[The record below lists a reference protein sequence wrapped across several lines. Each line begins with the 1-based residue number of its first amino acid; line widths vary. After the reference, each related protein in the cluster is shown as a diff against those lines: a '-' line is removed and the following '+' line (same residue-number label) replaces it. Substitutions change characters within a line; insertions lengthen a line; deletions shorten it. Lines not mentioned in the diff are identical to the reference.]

1 MTREPV
7 DIEFVL
13 KGGIEQDIDKVK
25 VSVQTLGKE
34 GTSSYR
40 NLLNAS
46 NEAFNSLSKD
56 AQMQAT
62 VLQKVIMQIK
72 QTEQMQ
78 ASLQQRYDEGE
89 ISASQ
94 YAEATARLSVEKANL
109 QSQASGLSSSIQK
122 ELEQNKL
129 VEGSYNQMVARL
141 NELREAYRNLSEEE
155 RENAEIGG
163 SMLEQIRTLD
173 SETSKLQETIEGA
186 TGSNDGFLNS
196 LRNAPGALGSTVSG
210 IEAMI
215 KASLRFIA
223 TPIGAVI
230 AAIVVAL
237 KALFTWFKR
246 TEEGQ
251 NKLAKVTGYFKGILD
266 SFLDVVD
273 RVGEALFKAFTNPKQ
288 ALLDLVNF
296 MKDQVINRFV
306 ALGEMGAAIG
316 KIFSKDWKQGLEDL
330 ANAGL
335 KFSTGIDNLGGK
347 VAAFAADTNRKA
359 KERAELEDKS
369 FKLRI
374 AERDMNEKIA
384 ANEAKIAEYRE
395 KAYDI
400 TVSEKER
407 LDAIHK
413 ASKLIDENYNLQ
425 IGHMKQK
432 RDIAKQIDELQDNT
446 IEDNERISQMNVD
459 ILNLEAQRSQ
469 EKRALLRQQ
478 NMLTNAVNNE
488 KSAQEKITDELKN
501 KKEAYQLYYKT
512 IAATNK
518 ATAKS
523 MFADLMTS
531 GESYLEY
538 LNRQISALQNKTKLN
553 ADDTTRLTL
562 YISERSEL
570 TGGTNSI
577 DALKKEIEEKKKLYG
592 DDILSF
598 KQYLKEKRQAIEE
611 DLSEEGYQ
619 QKVIVDVELQASD
632 EAYNQKLNELLKQYG
647 GYTVKMLSLTNDYQ
661 NAKKILEKAGTK
673 EAQEALE
680 NLTAEY
686 NNAVL
691 QLKNSSDNFLKT
703 IFGDIE
709 RMGYSALEKLREQ
722 TKSVIESARET
733 SDNGQ
738 TFMIVDIQDIDEQ
751 GNAVK
756 RQVKLTVEEFSK
768 LQKKYAELYNII
780 ENKNP
785 LKAVSEGFKE
795 VVKAIESGDSDE
807 ILNALEKFGVSAGKS
822 TDIIKDWGESLGQIF
837 GQDVSDAVNVI
848 SGLSEGMVNL
858 GMGVAQIAS
867 GDVIGGISNTL
878 KGVAGIYTTLTAGA
892 KKYREEQ
899 KAWTNELIQFQITY
913 NKALNE
919 QIRTQMKSNVFIKD
933 YVQDIQ
939 NAFTAIGDAQQNID
953 ELLSGKSLDKFLYDL
968 DIKIGVAKKKF
979 LGITIGTK
987 NVYGDLGKYF
997 SQLTGSDFSNLIDS
1011 SGKLNTELAKTIL
1024 SLEGITD
1031 ETKNALEELISYQE
1045 QIDAA
1050 TEQINSAISSIAGS
1064 IGSDLYNSLRDAWE
1078 GGTDSFSAFKESVS
1092 KGIEDIVSQIV
1103 FNEIFAEQFGQ
1114 LQDNL
1119 KKSFSVGGDQTVLDD
1134 FSEFMGAAPMLIG
1147 QWERAMN
1154 DFDEAAKA
1162 AGFDL
1167 KRGTTGISQT
1177 AEKSGI
1183 TTISEETGT
1192 KLEGHFVAVRIY
1204 SGKLSESA
1212 ESILGIT
1219 VKNQLH
1225 LAAIERNTNELSR
1238 LERIENSI
1246 KLMETNGIKLKA

>member
-25 VSVQTLGKE
+25 VSVQSLGKE

-62 VLQKVIMQIK
+62 VLQEVIMQIK

-78 ASLQQRYDEGE
+78 ASLQQRYEEGE

-577 DALKKEIEEKKKLYG
+577 DALKKEIEEKKRNYMETT
-592 DDILSF
+592 F
-598 KQYLKEKRQAIEE
+598 YR
-611 DLSEEGYQ
+611 
-619 QKVIVDVELQASD
+619 
-632 EAYNQKLNELLKQYG
+632 LN
-647 GYTVKMLSLTNDYQ
+647 
-661 NAKKILEKAGTK
+661 
-673 EAQEALE
+673 
-680 NLTAEY
+680 
-686 NNAVL
+686 
-691 QLKNSSDNFLKT
+691 
-703 IFGDIE
+703 
-709 RMGYSALEKLREQ
+709 
-722 TKSVIESARET
+722 
-733 SDNGQ
+733 
-738 TFMIVDIQDIDEQ
+738 
-751 GNAVK
+751 
-756 RQVKLTVEEFSK
+756 
-768 LQKKYAELYNII
+768 NI
-780 ENKNP
+780 
-785 LKAVSEGFKE
+785 
-795 VVKAIESGDSDE
+795 
-807 ILNALEKFGVSAGKS
+807 
-822 TDIIKDWGESLGQIF
+822 
-837 GQDVSDAVNVI
+837 
-848 SGLSEGMVNL
+848 
-858 GMGVAQIAS
+858 
-867 GDVIGGISNTL
+867 
-878 KGVAGIYTTLTAGA
+878 
-892 KKYREEQ
+892 
-899 KAWTNELIQFQITY
+899 
-913 NKALNE
+913 
-919 QIRTQMKSNVFIKD
+919 
-933 YVQDIQ
+933 
-939 NAFTAIGDAQQNID
+939 
-953 ELLSGKSLDKFLYDL
+953 
-968 DIKIGVAKKKF
+968 
-979 LGITIGTK
+979 
-987 NVYGDLGKYF
+987 
-997 SQLTGSDFSNLIDS
+997 
-1011 SGKLNTELAKTIL
+1011 
-1024 SLEGITD
+1024 
-1031 ETKNALEELISYQE
+1031 
-1045 QIDAA
+1045 
-1050 TEQINSAISSIAGS
+1050 
-1064 IGSDLYNSLRDAWE
+1064 
-1078 GGTDSFSAFKESVS
+1078 
-1092 KGIEDIVSQIV
+1092 
-1103 FNEIFAEQFGQ
+1103 
-1114 LQDNL
+1114 L
-1119 KKSFSVGGDQTVLDD
+1119 KK
-1134 FSEFMGAAPMLIG
+1134 
-1147 QWERAMN
+1147 
-1154 DFDEAAKA
+1154 
-1162 AGFDL
+1162 
-1167 KRGTTGISQT
+1167 RG
-1177 AEKSGI
+1177 
-1183 TTISEETGT
+1183 
-1192 KLEGHFVAVRIY
+1192 R
-1204 SGKLSESA
+1204 
-1212 ESILGIT
+1212 
-1219 VKNQLH
+1219 QLRK
-1225 LAAIERNTNELSR
+1225 I
-1238 LERIENSI
+1238 
-1246 KLMETNGIKLKA
+1246 

>member
-13 KGGIEQDIDKVK
+13 KGGIEQEIDKVK
-25 VSVQTLGKE
+25 VSVQSLGKE

-62 VLQKVIMQIK
+62 VLQEVIMQIK

-78 ASLQQRYDEGE
+78 ASLQQRYEEGE

-109 QSQASGLSSSIQK
+109 QSQASGLSASIQR
-122 ELEQNKL
+122 EIEQTKM

-141 NELREAYRNLSEEE
+141 NELKEAYKNLSEEE
-155 RENAEIGG
+155 RNNAEIGG

-173 SETSKLQETIEGA
+173 SETSKLQQTIEGA
-186 TGSNDGFLNS
+186 TGSNEGLLNS
-196 LRNAPGALGSTVSG
+196 LRNAPGVLGSTVSG

-223 TPIGAVI
+223 TPLGAVI
-230 AAIVVAL
+230 TAIVVAL

-251 NKLAKVTGYFKGILD
+251 NELIKVTGYFKQILD
-266 SFLDVVD
+266 SLLDVVD
-273 RVGEALFKAFTNPKQ
+273 RVGERLFKAFTDPKQ
-288 ALLDLVNF
+288 AMIDLVNF
-296 MKDQVINRFV
+296 MKDQLVNRFE
-306 ALGEMGAAIG
+306 AIGKMGAAIG
-316 KIFSKDWKQGLEDL
+316 KIFTSDWKQGLFDLNNAVMQFASGVEDAGIKL
-330 ANAGL
+330 A
-335 KFSTGIDNLGGK
+335 KFA
-347 VAAFAADTNRKA
+347 VDTNEKMN
-359 KERAELEDKS
+359 KRAELEDKL

-374 AERDMNEKIA
+374 AERKLNEEIA
-384 ANEAKIAEYRE
+384 ANEIKIAEYRE
-395 KAYDI
+395 KAYDV
-400 TVSEKER
+400 TVSEHER
-407 LDAIHK
+407 LEAIK
-413 ASKLIDENYNLQ
+413 MASKLIDENYS
-425 IGHMKQK
+425 
-432 RDIAKQIDELQDNT
+432 KQIKHLEEKRNIQAELDDLADNT
-446 IEDNERISQMNVD
+446 IEDNEKISQMNVD
-459 ILNLEAQRSQ
+459 IMNLQAQRANEQ
-469 EKRALLRQQ
+469 RMLLRQQ
-478 NMLTNAVNNE
+478 NMLNNAVSNE
-488 KSAQEKITDELKN
+488 KNGHEKIVDELKN

-691 QLKNSSDNFLKT
+691 QLKNSSDNFLKN

-768 LQKKYAELYNII
+768 LQKKYTELYNRT
-780 ENKNP
+780 EDKNP
-785 LKAVSEGFKE
+785 FKAVSEGFKE
-795 VVKAIESGDSDE
+795 VIKAIESGDSDE

-822 TDIIKDWGESLGQIF
+822 TAIIKNWGESLGQIF

-892 KKYREEQ
+892 KKYHEEQ
-899 KAWTNELIQFQITY
+899 KAWTNELIRFQITY

-919 QIRTQMKSNVFIKD
+919 QIRTQMQSNVFIKD

-1045 QIDAA
+1045 QIDSA

-1134 FSEFMGAAPMLIG
+1134 FSEFMGAAPVLVG
-1147 QWERAMN
+1147 QWEQAMN
-1154 DFDEAAKA
+1154 DFNAAAEA

-1167 KRGTTGISQT
+1167 KKGTSAISQT

>member
-1 MTREPV
+1 MIREPV

-13 KGGIEQDIDKVK
+13 KGDIEQEIDRVK
-25 VSVQTLGKE
+25 ISVQSLGKE

-62 VLQKVIMQIK
+62 VLQEVITQIK

-78 ASLQQRYDEGE
+78 ADLQQRYQDGE
-89 ISASQ
+89 INAFQ
-94 YAEATARLSVEKANL
+94 YAKATARLAVEKAEL
-109 QSQASGLSSSIQK
+109 QSQSYSLSTSIQR
-122 ELEQNKL
+122 EIEQNKF
-129 VEGSYNQMVARL
+129 VEGSYNQMIARL
-141 NELREAYRNLSEEE
+141 NELKEAYKNLSEEE
-155 RENAEIGG
+155 RNNAEIGG
-163 SMLEQIRTLD
+163 SMLEQIRKLD
-173 SETSKLQETIEGA
+173 SETSKLQQTIEMA
-186 TGSNDGFLNS
+186 TGSNEGFLNS
-196 LRNAPGALGSTVSG
+196 LRNAPGVLGSTVSG

-215 KASLRFIA
+215 KAALRFIA
-223 TPIGAVI
+223 TPLGAVI
-230 AAIVVAL
+230 SAIVVAL

-251 NKLAKVTGYFKGILD
+251 NELTKATGYFKQILD
-266 SFLDVVD
+266 SLLDVVD
-273 RVGEALFKAFTNPKQ
+273 SVGERLFKAFTDPKQ
-288 ALLDLVNF
+288 AMIDLVNF
-296 MKDQVINRFV
+296 MKNQLVNRLEAV
-306 ALGEMGAAIG
+306 GKMGAAIG
-316 KIFSKDWKQGLEDL
+316 KIFSSDWKQGLFDL
-330 ANAGL
+330 NNAVMQFASGVENAGIKL
-335 KFSTGIDNLGGK
+335 AKFTM
-347 VAAFAADTNRKA
+347 DTNEKMN
-359 KERAELEDKS
+359 KRAELEDRL

-374 AERDMNEKIA
+374 AERKLNEEIA
-384 ANEAKIAEYRE
+384 ANQIKIAEYRE

-400 TVSEKER
+400 TVSEHER
-407 LDAIHK
+407 LEAIK
-413 ASKLIDENYNLQ
+413 TASKLIDDNYS
-425 IGHMKQK
+425 
-432 RDIAKQIDELQDNT
+432 KQIKHLEEKRNIQVELNDLADNT
-446 IEDNERISQMNVD
+446 IEDNEKISQMNVD
-459 ILNLEAQRSQ
+459 IMNLQAQRANEQ
-469 EKRALLRQQ
+469 RMLLRQQ
-478 NMLTNAVNNE
+478 NMLTNAVRNE
-488 KSAQEKITDELKN
+488 KSEHEKIVDELKN
-501 KKEAYQLYYKT
+501 KKEAYELYYKT
-512 IAATNK
+512 VAATNK
-518 ATAKS
+518 ATAQS
-523 MFADLMTS
+523 MFADLMKS

-538 LNRQISALQNKTKLN
+538 LNRQIAALQNKTKLSG
-553 ADDTTRLTL
+553 DDTTRLTL

-570 TGGTNSI
+570 TGGGNAV
-577 DALKKEIEEKKKLYG
+577 DALKREIEEKKKLYG

-598 KQYLKEKRQAIEE
+598 KQYLKEKKEAIQE

-632 EAYNQKLNELLKQYG
+632 EAYNQKLNELLAQYG
-647 GYTVKMLSLTNDYQ
+647 GYTVKMLGLTKDYK
-661 NAKKILEKAGTK
+661 NAKKILEEAGTK

-733 SDNGQ
+733 SENGQ

-768 LQKKYAELYNII
+768 LQKKYTELYNIT

-785 LKAVSEGFKE
+785 FKAVSEGFKE
-795 VVKAIESGDSDE
+795 VLKAIESGNSDE
-807 ILNALEKFGVSAGKS
+807 ILNSIEQLGVAAGKS
-822 TDIIKDWGESLGQIF
+822 TAVIRGWGNSLGQVF

-848 SGLSEGMVNL
+848 TGLTEGVVNL
-858 GMGVAQIAS
+858 GMGIAQIAS
-867 GDVIGGISNTL
+867 GDVVGGITNTL
-878 KGVAGIYTTLTAGA
+878 KSIAGIYTTLTAGA
-892 KKYREEQ
+892 KKYHEAQ
-899 KAWTNELIQFQITY
+899 KAWTNDLIRFQIEY
-913 NKALNE
+913 NRALNE
-919 QIRTQMKSNVFIKD
+919 QIRTQMQSNVFVKD
-933 YVQDIQ
+933 YVKDIQ
-939 NAFTAIGDAQQNID
+939 NAFTAIGEAQQNMD
-953 ELLSGKSLDKFLYDL
+953 ELLSGKSLDEFLYDL

-997 SQLTGSDFSNLIDS
+997 SELTGSDFSNLIDS

-1050 TEQINSAISSIAGS
+1050 TGQINSAISSIAGS
-1064 IGSDLYNSLRDAWE
+1064 IGSDLYNSLRDAWK

-1103 FNEIFAEQFGQ
+1103 FNEIFAEQFSQ

-1134 FSEFMGAAPMLIG
+1134 FSEFMGAAPVLVG
-1147 QWERAMN
+1147 QWEQAMN
-1154 DFDEAAKA
+1154 DFNAAAEA

-1167 KRGTTGISQT
+1167 KKGTSAISQT

-1183 TTISEETGT
+1183 ATITEETGT
-1192 KLEGHFVAVRIY
+1192 KIEGHFVAVRINT
-1204 SGKLSESA
+1204 GKLSESA
-1212 ESILGIT
+1212 ESILAT
-1219 VKNQLH
+1219 TAKNQLH

>member
-1 MTREPV
+1 MIREPV
-7 DIEFVL
+7 DIEFIL
-13 KGGIEQDIDKVK
+13 KGDIEQEIDKVK
-25 VSVQTLGKE
+25 VSVQSLGKE
-34 GTSSYR
+34 GTQSYR
-40 NLLNAS
+40 NLLAAS

-56 AQMQAT
+56 AQIQAT
-62 VLQKVIMQIK
+62 VLQQVIQQIK

-78 ASLQQRYDEGE
+78 SNLQQRYEEGK

-109 QSQASGLSSSIQK
+109 QSQASGLSTSIQR
-122 ELEQNKL
+122 EIEQNKL
-129 VEGSYNQMVARL
+129 IEGSYNQMIARL
-141 NELREAYRNLSEEE
+141 NELKEAYKNLSEEE
-155 RENAEIGG
+155 RQNAEIGG
-163 SMLEQIRTLD
+163 SMLEQIRILD
-173 SETSKLQETIEGA
+173 SETSKLQKTIEGA
-186 TGSNDGFLNS
+186 TGSNEGFLDS
-196 LRNAPGALGSTVSG
+196 LHNAPGVLGSTVSG
-210 IEAMI
+210 IEAVI

-230 AAIVVAL
+230 TAIVVAL

-251 NKLAKVTGYFKGILD
+251 NSLAKVTGYFKGILD

-273 RVGEALFKAFTNPKQ
+273 KVGEALFKAFTDPKQ

-296 MKDQVINRFV
+296 MKDQVINRFM
-306 ALGEMGAAIG
+306 AIGEMGAAIG
-316 KIFSKDWKQGLEDL
+316 KIFSKDWKQGFADL

-335 KFSTGIDNLGGK
+335 KFSTGIDDFGGK
-347 VAAFAADTNRKA
+347 VASFAADTNRKA

-413 ASKLIDENYNLQ
+413 ASKLIDENYNMQ

-432 RDIAKQIDELQDNT
+432 RDIAKQIDELSDNT

-488 KSAQEKITDELKN
+488 KSDQEKITEELKN

-512 IAATNK
+512 VAATNK
-518 ATAKS
+518 ATAQS
-523 MFADLMTS
+523 MFADLMKS

-538 LNRQISALQNKTKLN
+538 LNRQISDLQSKTQLNK
-553 ADDTTRLTL
+553 DDTTRLTL
-562 YISERSEL
+562 YIYERSEL
-570 TGGTNSI
+570 LGGTNAV
-577 DALKKEIEEKKKLYG
+577 DALKREIEEKKKLYG

-598 KQYLKEKRQAIEE
+598 KQYLKEKRQAIQD
-611 DLSEEGYQ
+611 DLSEEGYRQ
-619 QKVIVDVELQASD
+619 QVIIDVELNTSD
-632 EAYNQKLNELLKQYG
+632 EAYNRKLNELLKQYG
-647 GYTVKMLSLTNDYQ
+647 GYTVKMLSLTKDYQ
-661 NAKKILEKAGTK
+661 NAKKILEASGTEEAK
-673 EAQEALE
+673 EALV

-686 NNAVL
+686 NNAVQ
-691 QLKNSSDNFLKT
+691 QLKNSSDKFLKT

-722 TKSVIESARET
+722 TKSVIESAREV
-733 SDNGQ
+733 SENGQ
-738 TFMIVDIQDIDEQ
+738 TFMIVDINEIDEQ
-751 GNAVK
+751 GNVVK
-756 RQVKLTVEEFSK
+756 RQVRLTIEEFAK
-768 LQKKYAELYNII
+768 LQEKYIELYNII
-780 ENKNP
+780 ETKNP
-785 LKAVSEGFKE
+785 FKAVSEGFKD
-795 VVKAIESGDSDE
+795 VLNSIKSGDNDK
-807 ILNALEKFGVSAGKS
+807 ILTSLEQFGSAAEMS
-822 TDIIKDWGESLGQIF
+822 TAIIEEWGNSLGQIF
-837 GQDVSDAVNVI
+837 GQDVSDSIDVI
-848 SGLSEGMVNL
+848 SGLTEGVVNL
-858 GMGVAQIAS
+858 GMGIGKIAS
-867 GDVIGGISNTL
+867 GDVVGGISNTL
-878 KGVAGIYTTLTAGA
+878 KGIAGIYTTLTSGA
-892 KKYREEQ
+892 KKYHEAQ
-899 KAWTNELIQFQITY
+899 KAWTSELIRFQIEY
-913 NKALNE
+913 NRALND
-919 QIRTQMKSNVFIKD
+919 QIRTQMQSNVFIKD
-933 YVQDIQ
+933 YVKDIQ
-939 NAFTAIGDAQQNID
+939 SAFTAIGDAQKNLD
-953 ELLSGKSLDKFLYDL
+953 KLLSGKSLDKFLYDL
-968 DIKIGVAKKKF
+968 DVKIGVAKKKF
-979 LGITIGTK
+979 FGITIGTK

-997 SQLTGSDFSNLIDS
+997 SELTGSDFSNLIDS

-1050 TEQINSAISSIAGS
+1050 TGQINSAISSIAGS
-1064 IGSDLYNSLRDAWE
+1064 IGSDLYNSLRDAWK

-1103 FNEIFAEQFGQ
+1103 FNEIFAEQFSQ

-1134 FSEFMGAAPMLIG
+1134 FSEFMGAAPVLVG
-1147 QWERAMN
+1147 QWEQAMN
-1154 DFDEAAKA
+1154 DFNAAAEA

-1167 KRGTTGISQT
+1167 KKGTSAISQT

-1183 TTISEETGT
+1183 ATITEETGT
-1192 KLEGHFVAVRIY
+1192 KIEGHFVAVRINT
-1204 SGKLSESA
+1204 GKLSESA
-1212 ESILGIT
+1212 ESILAT
-1219 VKNQLH
+1219 TAKNQLH